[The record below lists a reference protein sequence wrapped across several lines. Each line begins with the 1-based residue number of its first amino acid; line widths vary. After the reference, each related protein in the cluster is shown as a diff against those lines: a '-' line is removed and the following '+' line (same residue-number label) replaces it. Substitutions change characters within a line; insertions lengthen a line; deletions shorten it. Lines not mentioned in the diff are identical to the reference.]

1 MKNVLE
7 LAELLY
13 KASVE
18 GAAEQQQKKMPPSVR
33 DLAPHTQKMYRRYA
47 EAIAAEFKGTLT
59 VAELCDTY
67 AEGTLCTAASDT
79 ISSILVDKYFEGE
92 LSVKTRVVL
101 RELMLAQGVDVIP
114 AATRDEV
121 LLLLAEELA
130 YKLNNPITGGFSEG
144 IRDAFEQFA
153 EIVGV
158 QSLSPEVRKAMEL

>member
-13 KASVE
+13 KASVD
-18 GAAEQQQKKMPPSVR
+18 GAAEQQRKKMPPSVR

-47 EAIAAEFKGTLT
+47 EAVAAEFKGTMT

-92 LSVKTRVVL
+92 LSVKTRVIL
-101 RELMLAQGVDVIP
+101 RELMQAQGVDVIP
-114 AATRDEV
+114 DVTRDEA
-121 LLLLAEELA
+121 LTLLAEELA
-130 YKLNNPITGGFSEG
+130 RNVNDSQRGFSEG

-158 QSLSPEVRKAMEL
+158 ENLSPEVRKAMDL

>member
-7 LAELLY
+7 IAELLY
-13 KASVE
+13 KSSRE
-18 GAAEQQQKKMPPSVR
+18 GSTDQQKKKMSPSVR
-33 DLAPHTQKMYRRYA
+33 ELAPHTQKMYRRYA
-47 EAIAAEFKGTLT
+47 EAVLAEFKDRLT
-59 VAELCDTY
+59 VAELCDSY

-101 RELMLAQGVDVIP
+101 RELMLAQGVDVVP
-114 AATRDEV
+114 DVTRDEV
-121 LLLLAEELA
+121 LAQLAEELA
-130 YKLNNPITGGFSEG
+130 YKVNDPMGGFSEG

-158 QSLSPEVRKAMEL
+158 TNLSPEVRKAMDV